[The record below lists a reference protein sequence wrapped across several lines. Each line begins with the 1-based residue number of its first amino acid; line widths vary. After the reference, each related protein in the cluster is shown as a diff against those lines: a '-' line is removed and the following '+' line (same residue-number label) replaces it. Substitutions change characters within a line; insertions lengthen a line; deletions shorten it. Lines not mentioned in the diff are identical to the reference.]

1 MKGKWDG
8 SSSSSSNGV
17 AKWFWF
23 FYTKFCWNHLAVAKA
38 LHAATFQV
46 SLSTSP
52 SLLFCWHSFLPW
64 IVVAMTSSH
73 PTPTFPSSFPS
84 HCLPN
89 FAPSHKTQTAKPE
102 WRRIKICHS
111 WQQPIS
117 TNLEEPHQPTFSHTI
132 NQLLRKLPDWREPK
146 TPILLLLLLLFSPLR
161 SLSFGIIQ
169 KLVPFQYSFEI
180 ADSVQICWKQAEY
193 SFLQDLITIPPVVA
207 WLTQELQSRAEG
219 KTVEVRGEL
228 LGLGTRVLCV
238 AVIVVP
244 GVRFWS
250 PKKCIV
256 LLLWRWVGSS
266 GLLRFPAAAAAT
278 TTTTSKLLN
287 LLRCCS
293 TSWELLLLLELLLYH
308 KLLLLQSQSVFTRW
322 VHSQKT
328 LHRFSLGFAEK
339 KRATETETE
348 RFSSCVKRELP
359 FVGVKYSTSDLK

>member
-1 MKGKWDG
+1 
-8 SSSSSSNGV
+8 
-17 AKWFWF
+17 
-23 FYTKFCWNHLAVAKA
+23 
-38 LHAATFQV
+38 
-46 SLSTSP
+46 
-52 SLLFCWHSFLPW
+52 
-64 IVVAMTSSH
+64 
-73 PTPTFPSSFPS
+73 
-84 HCLPN
+84 
-89 FAPSHKTQTAKPE
+89 
-102 WRRIKICHS
+102 
-111 WQQPIS
+111 
-117 TNLEEPHQPTFSHTI
+117 
-132 NQLLRKLPDWREPK
+132 
-146 TPILLLLLLLFSPLR
+146 
-161 SLSFGIIQ
+161 
-169 KLVPFQYSFEI
+169 
-180 ADSVQICWKQAEY
+180 
-193 SFLQDLITIPPVVA
+193 
-207 WLTQELQSRAEG
+207 
-219 KTVEVRGEL
+219 VRGEL

-359 FVGVKYSTSDLK
+359 FLGVKYSTSDLK